1 MKLLKKVLKIIGLV
15 LGGAVFL
22 YVGWFTFWYIYEMGE
37 DEVYILPNNFE
48 GAVIVLMNEP
58 DGTTKKYNKKGDR
71 VYEIPESGV
80 LKTQFKFQDGRRA
93 GFKFKR
99 KNGTELRYLWPPDKV
114 WDDTINV
121 NSIYKDSIYVLG
133 AGYAD
138 DFYFIVGKPTQRNSL
153 WKEMDKKWEPYNP
166 EPMILKGKPKKE
178 SEK

>member
-15 LGGAVFL
+15 LGGIVLFCI
-22 YVGWFTFWYIYEMGE
+22 GWFAFWIWYRSAE
-37 DEVYILPNNFE
+37 DEVYILPNEFE

-58 DGTTKKYNKKGDR
+58 DGKSIKYNKKGYR

-80 LKTQFKFQDGRRA
+80 LKTQFKSEEGWRDI
-93 GFKFKR
+93 KYIR

>member
-37 DEVYILPNNFE
+37 DEVYILPNEFE

-80 LKTQFKFQDGRRA
+80 LKNT
-93 GFKFKR
+93 
-99 KNGTELRYLWPPDKV
+99 V
-114 WDDTINV
+114 
-121 NSIYKDSIYVLG
+121 
-133 AGYAD
+133 
-138 DFYFIVGKPTQRNSL
+138 
-153 WKEMDKKWEPYNP
+153 
-166 EPMILKGKPKKE
+166 
-178 SEK
+178 

>member
-15 LGGAVFL
+15 LGGAVLF
-22 YVGWFTFWYIYEMGE
+22 YVGWFAFWIWYRMGE
-37 DEVYILPNNFE
+37 DEVYILPNEFE

-71 VYEIPESGV
+71 IYEIPESGV
-80 LKTQFKFQDGRRA
+80 LKTQFKLQNGRRSWA
-93 GFKFKR
+93 KFKR

-114 WDDTINV
+114 WDDTTGA
-121 NSIYKDSIYVLG
+121 NSIYKDSTYVYG
-133 AGYAD
+133 ASYAD
-138 DFYFIVGKPTQRNSL
+138 DQWFIVGKVKDVEYWS
-153 WKEMDKKWEPYNP
+153 KEMDKKWEPYNP